1 MRIVIIGGGAV
12 GASAA
17 YHLAA
22 DPGFTGEIVVIERD
36 PTYARASTTLSAAS
50 IRTQFSTPVNIAL
63 SQYGFCFL
71 RDARKTL
78 GVDVGLR
85 ERGYLMLASEAGA
98 PVLRAN
104 HATQRA
110 AGAAVDLLD
119 LEALG
124 VFGWLSTEGLALGA
138 LGRRGEGWFD
148 AASLLSGLR
157 GAAIRL
163 GARFIAA
170 EACGFGMAGG
180 RIAEVRTADGG
191 RFACDHVLCAAGAWS
206 GAVAA
211 WAGLSVPIRPG
222 KRTVFHVLCREG
234 AEVSAQSPL
243 IVDTSG
249 VWVRPE
255 GAGFIC
261 GVSPDPEHDPEATD
275 FDPDWSQ
282 FEDIVW
288 PALAGRIPV
297 FEALKV
303 SSAWAGWYE
312 MCDWDHNGL
321 VGPLPGVGNLLI
333 AAGFSG
339 HGLQHSPGVGRAV
352 AEWLIHGDW
361 RSLDLSPLAAS
372 RVGEGRRLIE
382 LEVI

>member
-1 MRIVIIGGGAV
+1 MRVVIIGGGAV

-22 DPGFTGEIVVIERD
+22 DPGFPGEIVVIERD

-63 SQYGFCFL
+63 SQYGFRFL
-71 RDARKTL
+71 RAAEATL

-119 LEALG
+119 PEALG
-124 VFGWLSTEGLALGA
+124 AFGWLSTEGVALGA

-148 AASLLSGLR
+148 AASLLAGLR

-170 EACGFGMAGG
+170 EACGFTMAGA
-180 RIAEVRTADGG
+180 RVAEVRTADGG
-191 RFACDHVLCAAGAWS
+191 RFPCDHVLCAAGAWS

-211 WAGLSVPIRPG
+211 WAGLPVPIRPG

-234 AEVSAQSPL
+234 AAVSAQSPL
-243 IVDTSG
+243 IVDPSG

-261 GVSPDPEHDPEATD
+261 GVSPDPENDPEATD
-275 FDPDWSQ
+275 FAPDWSQ
-282 FEDIVW
+282 FEEIIW
-288 PALAGRIPV
+288 PALAARIPV

-303 SSAWAGWYE
+303 SNAWAGWYE

-321 VGPLPGVGNLLI
+321 VGPLPGAENLLI

-339 HGLQHSPGVGRAV
+339 HGLQHSPGVGRAI
-352 AEWLIHGDW
+352 AEWLIHREW
-361 RSLDLSPLAAS
+361 RSLDMSPLAAS
-372 RVGEGRRLIE
+372 RVSEGRRLVE